1 MINIEKI
8 EPFISNKD
16 LNLWEYTRE
25 LLILEKF
32 EKKGANNM
40 TNEREDKPLNRRERF
55 IKYREKRL
63 SQAVH
68 AIKLCENMANKNS
81 YDYNQEEA
89 RTIIKHLQDALSN
102 LKHAF
107 SKVEKDRKFF

>member
-1 MINIEKI
+1 MSNLEAIVPII
-8 EPFISNKD
+8 GNKD
-16 LNLWEYTRE
+16 ISLWDYTRE
-25 LLILEKF
+25 MMILEKF
-32 EKKGANNM
+32 EKKGDNKM
-40 TNEREDKPLNRRERF
+40 TDEKEDKPLSRRERF

-89 RTIIKHLQDALSN
+89 KTIIRYLQDALSN

-107 SKVEKDRKFF
+107 SKVDKDRKFF